1 MDDNYNIATNK
12 KQDMATPVFEFMLLR
27 PSNTFWT
34 PYTFSKYIFY
44 SSIRWEKDNGWR
56 DQIHAI
62 DINIFVAADI
72 DIYRSTRFPEPQG
85 NDAITGSA
93 QLLTAYS
100 VNENLD
106 CKSLYRIWIQNVIS
120 SLHRILVILWNVI
133 KLN

>member
-12 KQDMATPVFEFMLLR
+12 KQDMATQVFEFMLLR

-44 SSIRWEKDNGWR
+44 TSIRWEKDNGWR

-62 DINIFVAADI
+62 DININIGSYKDI
-72 DIYRSTRFPEPQG
+72 LSIDLRDSRSHKATMQSLE
-85 NDAITGSA
+85 
-93 QLLTAYS
+93 LLTAYS